1 MRRLWSQLK
10 LLPFV
15 VEQAVEPA
23 AYLSIVT
30 FSHIHRLT

>member
-15 VEQAVEPA
+15 VEQAVELA
-23 AYLSIVT
+23 AYLHRVI
-30 FSHIHRLT
+30 FSHIHELT